1 MQFILSFPFTVTFN
15 VNKLRHYDKEVV
27 TASIL
32 PDFTF
37 LRKFFIT
44 TNIIIDVSNISKF
57 EMDYFEGDDSHFS
70 KSLGY
75 NVLVRLNL
83 WRSKKYRNK
92 IKTHSTFHKTLLDIG
107 CGYGHFLD
115 ILKDDFNIHGMDIS
129 NYAIKV
135 ASKRV
140 DCEHKQGNLENLI
153 PFNMNFDIITAI
165 SVVEH
170 LKNPKKALENIHAQL
185 NDGGLFCLEIPT
197 VSNKI
202 SKIVYDL
209 FFASDKTHIFIKS
222 VDEIEA
228 LICSCGFK
236 KLAIYCSLFP
246 IFTQLRNWV
255 KNFSF
260 VFGVFEKI

>member
-1 MQFILSFPFTVTFN
+1 M
-15 VNKLRHYDKEVV
+15 
-27 TASIL
+27 
-32 PDFTF
+32 
-37 LRKFFIT
+37 
-44 TNIIIDVSNISKF
+44 SNNSKF
-57 EMDYFEGDDSHFS
+57 EREYFEGEDSHFS

-75 NVLVRLNL
+75 DVLVRLNL

-92 IKTHSTFHKTLLDIG
+92 IKAHSTFHKTLLDIG

-115 ILKDDFNIHGMDIS
+115 ILKNDFTIYGMDIS
-129 NYAIKV
+129 NHAIKV

-140 DCEHKQGNLENLI
+140 DCEYKQGNLEDPI

-170 LKNPKKALENIHAQL
+170 LEDPIKALKNIHAQL
-185 NDGGLFCLEIPT
+185 RDGGLFCLEIPT
-197 VSNKI
+197 VSGKI

-236 KLAIYCSLFP
+236 KLAMYSSLLP
-246 IFTQLRNWV
+246 IFTQLRDWV
-255 KNFSF
+255 ENFSF
-260 VFGVFEKI
+260 IFGVFQKI

>member
-1 MQFILSFPFTVTFN
+1 M
-15 VNKLRHYDKEVV
+15 
-27 TASIL
+27 
-32 PDFTF
+32 
-37 LRKFFIT
+37 
-44 TNIIIDVSNISKF
+44 SNNSKF
-57 EMDYFEGDDSHFS
+57 EREYFEGEDSHFS

-75 NVLVRLNL
+75 DILVKLNL
-83 WRSKKYRNK
+83 WRLKKYKNK
-92 IKTHSTFHKTLLDIG
+92 IKTHSTFHKSLLDIG

-115 ILKDDFNIHGMDIS
+115 ILKNDFTIHGMDIS
-129 NYAIKV
+129 NHAIKV

-140 DCEHKQGNLENLI
+140 DCEYKQGNLEDVI
-153 PFNMNFDIITAI
+153 PFNMNFDVITAI

-170 LKNPKKALENIHAQL
+170 LIDPRKALENIHAQL

-197 VSNKI
+197 VSGKI

-228 LICSCGFK
+228 LISSCGFK
-236 KLAIYCSLFP
+236 KLAVYSSLLPF
-246 IFTQLRNWV
+246 FTQLRNWV
-255 KNFSF
+255 ENFSF

>member
-1 MQFILSFPFTVTFN
+1 M
-15 VNKLRHYDKEVV
+15 

-32 PDFTF
+32 LDFTF

-44 TNIIIDVSNISKF
+44 TNIIIDVSNINKF
-57 EMDYFEGDDSHFS
+57 ERGYFEGDDSHFS

-115 ILKDDFNIHGMDIS
+115 ILKDDFTIHGMDIS
-129 NYAIKV
+129 NYAIKI

-140 DCEHKQGNLENLI
+140 DCEYKQGNLENPI
-153 PFNMNFDIITAI
+153 PYNMNFDIITAI

-202 SKIVYDL
+202 SKIIYDL

-236 KLAIYCSLFP
+236 KLAMYCSLFP

>member
-1 MQFILSFPFTVTFN
+1 MD
-15 VNKLRHYDKEVV
+15 KLRHYHKKMV

-32 PDFTF
+32 LDFTF

-44 TNIIIDVSNISKF
+44 TNIILDVSNISKF
-57 EMDYFEGDDSHFS
+57 EREYFEGDDSHFS

-75 NVLVRLNL
+75 DILVRLNL

-115 ILKDDFNIHGMDIS
+115 ILKDDFTIHGMDIS

-140 DCEHKQGNLENLI
+140 DCKYNQGNLENSI

-197 VSNKI
+197 VSNKT

-228 LICSCGFK
+228 LICSCGFR
-236 KLAIYCSLFP
+236 KLAMYCSLFP

-255 KNFSF
+255 ENFSF

>member
-1 MQFILSFPFTVTFN
+1 M
-15 VNKLRHYDKEVV
+15 
-27 TASIL
+27 
-32 PDFTF
+32 
-37 LRKFFIT
+37 
-44 TNIIIDVSNISKF
+44 SNSSKF
-57 EMDYFEGDDSHFS
+57 EREYFEGEDSHFS

-75 NVLVRLNL
+75 DVLVKLNL
-83 WRSKKYRNK
+83 WRSKKYKNK

-115 ILKDDFNIHGMDIS
+115 ILKEDFVIHGMDIS

-140 DCEHKQGNLENLI
+140 DCEYKQGNLEDLI

-170 LKNPKKALENIHAQL
+170 LKDPTIALKNIHAQL

-197 VSNKI
+197 VSGKL
-202 SKIVYDL
+202 SKFVYDL

-228 LICSCGFK
+228 LISSCGFK
-236 KLAIYCSLFP
+236 KLALYSSLLP
-246 IFTQLRNWV
+246 VFTQLRNWV
-255 KNFSF
+255 ENFSF